1 MGKFSKMAM
10 VTLSCACVAAIGG
23 VAATWSYAMA
33 PGQPQQQGM
42 GLAMLTQ
49 FTYGQIYVTNTE
61 ITGGDYLAAEI
72 EKSTD
77 TAISVDIQ
85 LSNDGTST
93 MSVEVM
99 FYNNATINY
108 YYNKAE
114 ALSWDNEA
122 VVYAVTGIEQGE
134 LIAPQAYKELT
145 VEFSYRNGAVADT
158 SLLGELNFLFTIDK
172 EDIGQ
177 VVANTALERFED
189 VINNEYKEDSYAT
202 LSSAMSSRGSAFNKS
217 SAVTYIGNVAG
228 ADDADSAVLNGFFS
242 DVMNLDLDGDGNT
255 EPVTMII
262 KRENLDDNL
271 ATGDSYTYTSWG
283 RETTVNGVEMS
294 LYITAHD
301 FSTSSSNVVVYVAT
315 YTKLEGSDK
324 WTNILPLTR
333 GTATANN
340 YNGGWGASNSFNT
353 DTWKSADTEK
363 TIEELIADR

>member
-1 MGKFSKMAM
+1 MRKFSKMAM
-10 VTLSCACVAAIGG
+10 ATLFCVCVAAIGG
-23 VAATWSYAMA
+23 AAATWSYATA
-33 PGQPQQQGM
+33 PGQPQQHGM

-49 FTYGQIYVTNTE
+49 FTYGQIYIMNTE
-61 ITGGDYLAAEI
+61 ISGGDYLAAEVD
-72 EKSTD
+72 KSTD
-77 TAISVDIQ
+77 TAISVDLQ
-85 LSNDGTST
+85 LSNVATST

-99 FYNNATINY
+99 FYNNANINY

-114 ALSWDNEA
+114 SLSWDNEA

-145 VEFSYRNGAVADT
+145 VEFSYRNGTVADA

-172 EDIGQ
+172 DDFDE

-189 VINNEYKEDSYAT
+189 IINNEYKEDSYTT
-202 LSSAMSSRGSAFNKS
+202 LSNAMSSRGSAFNKS

-228 ADDADSAVLNGFFS
+228 ADDTDSAVLNGFFS

-262 KRENLDDNL
+262 KRENLDNDL
-271 ATGDSYTYTSWG
+271 STGDSYTYTSWG

-301 FSTSSSNVVVYVAT
+301 FSDSSRDVVVYVAT

-324 WTNILPLTR
+324 WTNILPSTR

-340 YNGGWGASNSFNT
+340 YNGGWGEANSFNT
-353 DTWKSADTEK
+353 DTWKADSGK
-363 TIEELIADR
+363 TIDELLADR